1 MSGSDDGLPGV
12 AMVVALGVGLVGTF
26 ALAVRVLVW
35 FLAWVFSV
43 CCVLVQGLDYICIGV
58 PPVPMLSGRAA
69 LCCRS
74 FVTTRWGLWARTVP
88 PA

>member
-35 FLAWVFSV
+35 FLARVFSV
-43 CCVLVQGLDYICIGV
+43 CCVLVQG
-58 PPVPMLSGRAA
+58 
-69 LCCRS
+69 
-74 FVTTRWGLWARTVP
+74 
-88 PA
+88 